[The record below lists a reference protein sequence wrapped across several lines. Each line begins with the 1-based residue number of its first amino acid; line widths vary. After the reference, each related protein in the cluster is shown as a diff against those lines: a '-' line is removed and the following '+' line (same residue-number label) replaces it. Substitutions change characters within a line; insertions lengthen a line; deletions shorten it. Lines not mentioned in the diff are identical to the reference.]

1 MVPYDVV
8 QTGFVMNINYLNDTL
23 TIKPAPLTITTG
35 SAEKVY
41 DGTPLTNSEVTVSG
55 DVLEQVDFSSVK
67 ITADGSITDVGEAD
81 NTYTIDWGEEDADN
95 YSVTDELGK
104 LKVTAF
110 PVVFDL
116 NAPETSNTDPWI
128 PEGVTFSYDGGKYY
142 PEEETVV
149 GSPGEEEY
157 YLKDI
162 FDLPGGKVTV
172 KTPAVSGEGTHTL
185 KPELDFAS
193 GNKESNY
200 DISYTNNTV
209 KIVAVSPLSFS
220 ASFMAKR
227 PAAASSG
234 MEMLTAGV
242 RAITDTLSTE
252 AAAIAGKETDQ
263 AGKAAAASAAAGK
276 AASEGKEQA
285 AQKDDAPDQTSE
297 GEGLTDTDVLSAD
310 GEEKVQSQDPDPEE
324 DPAAEEGEEKKT
336 PEPEVP
342 GDRAPAQAE
351 SVEEKEEKPSLPDK
365 PADKEPAPTP
375 APAEPVSAEPA
386 EADSKE

>member
-1 MVPYDVV
+1 MRLSVGQFIDVGDYIVEPYNVTVPGESLIIEYVN
-8 QTGFVMNINYLNDTL
+8 NIWH
-23 TIKPAPLTITTG
+23 IKPL
-35 SAEKVY
+35 
-41 DGTPLTNSEVTVSG
+41 
-55 DVLEQVDFSSVK
+55 
-67 ITADGSITDVGEAD
+67 
-81 NTYTIDWGEEDADN
+81 
-95 YSVTDELGK
+95 
-104 LKVTAF
+104 
-110 PVVFDL
+110 PVEIDL
-116 NAPETSNTDPWI
+116 NAPETLDSTDPWL
-128 PEGVTFSYDGGKYY
+128 PEGETLSYEDNTYD

-162 FDLPGGKVTV
+162 FNLPGGKVTV
-172 KTPAVSGEGTHTL
+172 ETPAVSGEGTHTL
-185 KPELDFAS
+185 KPKLTFAS
-193 GNKESNY
+193 GNNESNY
-200 DISYTNNTV
+200 DISYSHNTV
-209 KIVAVSPLSFS
+209 QMGAAMSPLGFS

-242 RAITDTLSTE
+242 KAITDTLSTE

-263 AGKAAAASAAAGK
+263 AGKAAAASGAAGK

-285 AQKDDAPDQTSE
+285 AQKDDAPDQISE

-324 DPAAEEGEEKKT
+324 DQAAEEDGEEKKT

-351 SVEEKEEKPSLPDK
+351 PVEEKEEKPSLPDK

-375 APAEPVSAEPA
+375 APAEPA

>member
-8 QTGFVMNINYLNDTL
+8 QTGFEMNINYLNDTL

-55 DVLEQVDFSSVK
+55 AVLEQVDFSSVK
-67 ITADGSITDVGEAD
+67 ITATGSITDAGSAE
-81 NTYTIDWGEEDADN
+81 NTYSIDWGEVNAGN
-95 YSVTDELGK
+95 FTVTDDLGT
-104 LKVTAF
+104 LKVTPL
-110 PVVFDL
+110 PVTFDL
-116 NAPETSNTDPWI
+116 YLPERLYFTDPFVPAEVLTASWPDGPETDADSI
-128 PEGVTFSYDGGKYY
+128 SIF
-142 PEEETVV
+142 
-149 GSPGEEEY
+149 GEEYAEAV
-157 YLKDI
+157 
-162 FDLPGGKVTV
+162 FVLPGGKVTM
-172 KTPAVSGEGTHTL
+172 TIPAISGEGDHKVEPTL
-185 KPELDFAS
+185 NFTE
-193 GNKESNY
+193 GKESNY
-200 DISYTNNTV
+200 DISYSHNTV
-209 KIVAVSPLSFS
+209 QMGAAMSPLGFS

-324 DPAAEEGEEKKT
+324 DQTAEEDGEEKKT

-351 SVEEKEEKPSLPDK
+351 PVEEKEEKPSLPEK